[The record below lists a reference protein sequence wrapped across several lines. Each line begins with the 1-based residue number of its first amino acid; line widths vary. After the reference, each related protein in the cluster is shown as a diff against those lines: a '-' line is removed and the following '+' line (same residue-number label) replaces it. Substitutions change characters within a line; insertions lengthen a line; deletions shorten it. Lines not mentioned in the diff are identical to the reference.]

1 MVKDAGDDPDVTH
14 GAHLTA
20 TVTWREGPG
29 IELDGGVGV
38 GVVTKPG
45 LGLEPGS
52 PAINP
57 VPRAMI
63 ANAVG
68 ETVDLAASG
77 VRVVISVPGGE
88 RMAGKTTNARL
99 GIIGGISILGTT
111 GIVRPFSTASWR
123 ASVEQA
129 VSVLAAQGETT
140 VVLCTGGRTEKA
152 AMALLPGLPEVCFIE
167 VGDFTGA
174 ALRQAAAHGVRRV
187 VFAGMAGKLAK
198 LAGGVLMTHY
208 TRSKVPHDLLAEI
221 TRTAGGSAELAVQVE
236 AANSA
241 RHAAELWDEAGLL
254 AAAGTELCRH
264 VAEVLSRFYAEV
276 AAEGPA
282 PSHDEAAPAPVPA
295 APAPVPAAPAVPAAP
310 TAPAPAG
317 CRGGPAPA
325 PLRSGDHG
333 RLQRPGPA
341 RRLPA
346 TGAGTAGDPGM
357 TVTVIGCDG
366 SALMPAASAALAGA
380 SVVAGARRHLAS
392 VTVPPAAERI
402 VIQHL
407 DTALD
412 AICAARGPAAVLA
425 SGDPGFFGIV
435 RALRARGATPVV
447 IPAVSSV
454 ALAFA
459 RLGLDW
465 TDALV
470 LSAHGRAAGPV
481 LAAALAHPKAV
492 ILTGP
497 PEAATGQLRSGLL
510 AAGRTVYAAERLGA
524 PGERVRNLA
533 RHSAAEVTDPHVLI
547 SLAAVPE
554 PAPARLAE
562 PAPAVPEPASP
573 AAAAPPVAAAAS
585 PVAEP
590 GPASWL
596 AGHQGA
602 PAGWALP
609 EADFE
614 HRDSMITKAEVRAL
628 VLARLGPGPG
638 RTIWDVGA
646 GSGSVAVEC
655 ARFGAWAIAVESDED
670 QCGRIRRNAAAH
682 GVLLQVLAGRAPDV
696 LVGLPAPD
704 AVFAGGGD
712 DDVLAAAVKAGQ
724 PGRVVVTLVSVDRV
738 RGVCE
743 MLAGSGYEVN
753 GTQLQAARL
762 TGLPGG
768 SLRLAAAN
776 PVFVIWAGQGKEPG
790 LPAGLRAQADRA
802 GGPGLPAGPTAQA
815 DRAGLPGPGATS

>member
-1 MVKDAGDDPDVTH
+1 
-14 GAHLTA
+14 
-20 TVTWREGPG
+20 
-29 IELDGGVGV
+29 
-38 GVVTKPG
+38 
-45 LGLEPGS
+45 
-52 PAINP
+52 
-57 VPRAMI
+57 
-63 ANAVG
+63 
-68 ETVDLAASG
+68 
-77 VRVVISVPGGE
+77 
-88 RMAGKTTNARL
+88 
-99 GIIGGISILGTT
+99 
-111 GIVRPFSTASWR
+111 
-123 ASVEQA
+123 
-129 VSVLAAQGETT
+129 
-140 VVLCTGGRTEKA
+140 
-152 AMALLPGLPEVCFIE
+152 
-167 VGDFTGA
+167 
-174 ALRQAAAHGVRRV
+174 
-187 VFAGMAGKLAK
+187 
-198 LAGGVLMTHY
+198 
-208 TRSKVPHDLLAEI
+208 
-221 TRTAGGSAELAVQVE
+221 
-236 AANSA
+236 
-241 RHAAELWDEAGLL
+241 
-254 AAAGTELCRH
+254 
-264 VAEVLSRFYAEV
+264 
-276 AAEGPA
+276 
-282 PSHDEAAPAPVPA
+282 
-295 APAPVPAAPAVPAAP
+295 
-310 TAPAPAG
+310 
-317 CRGGPAPA
+317 
-325 PLRSGDHG
+325 
-333 RLQRPGPA
+333 
-341 RRLPA
+341 
-346 TGAGTAGDPGM
+346 M

-366 SALMPAASAALAGA
+366 SALTPAASAALAGA
-380 SVVAGARRHLAS
+380 SVVAGARRHLVS

-407 DTALD
+407 ATALD
-412 AICAARGPAAVLA
+412 AICAARAPAAVLA

-435 RALRARGATPVV
+435 RALRARGVTPVV

-481 LAAALAHPKAV
+481 LAAALAHPKAA

-497 PEAATGQLRSGLL
+497 PEAATGQLRSALL

-533 RHSAAEVTDPHVLI
+533 RHSAPEVTDPHVLI
-547 SLAAVPE
+547 SLAGPE
-554 PAPARLAE
+554 PAPSAPE
-562 PAPAVPEPASP
+562 PAPGGLAPAPSGLAPAPALPEPVSP
-573 AAAAPPVAAAAS
+573 AAAAARPAAA
-585 PVAEP
+585 P

-682 GVLLQVLAGRAPDV
+682 GVLLQVVAGRAPDV
-696 LVGLPAPD
+696 LAGLPAPD

-743 MLAGSGYEVN
+743 MLAGAAYEVN
-753 GTQLQAARL
+753 GTQLLAARL
-762 TGLPGG
+762 AGLPGG

-776 PVFVIWAGQGKEPG
+776 PVFVIWADQGKE
-790 LPAGLRAQADRA
+790 
-802 GGPGLPAGPTAQA
+802 PGLPAGPTAQA
-815 DRAGLPGPGATS
+815 DRAGRPGPGATS

>member
-1 MVKDAGDDPDVTH
+1 
-14 GAHLTA
+14 
-20 TVTWREGPG
+20 
-29 IELDGGVGV
+29 
-38 GVVTKPG
+38 
-45 LGLEPGS
+45 
-52 PAINP
+52 
-57 VPRAMI
+57 
-63 ANAVG
+63 
-68 ETVDLAASG
+68 
-77 VRVVISVPGGE
+77 
-88 RMAGKTTNARL
+88 
-99 GIIGGISILGTT
+99 
-111 GIVRPFSTASWR
+111 
-123 ASVEQA
+123 
-129 VSVLAAQGETT
+129 
-140 VVLCTGGRTEKA
+140 
-152 AMALLPGLPEVCFIE
+152 
-167 VGDFTGA
+167 
-174 ALRQAAAHGVRRV
+174 
-187 VFAGMAGKLAK
+187 
-198 LAGGVLMTHY
+198 
-208 TRSKVPHDLLAEI
+208 
-221 TRTAGGSAELAVQVE
+221 
-236 AANSA
+236 
-241 RHAAELWDEAGLL
+241 
-254 AAAGTELCRH
+254 
-264 VAEVLSRFYAEV
+264 
-276 AAEGPA
+276 
-282 PSHDEAAPAPVPA
+282 
-295 APAPVPAAPAVPAAP
+295 
-310 TAPAPAG
+310 
-317 CRGGPAPA
+317 
-325 PLRSGDHG
+325 
-333 RLQRPGPA
+333 
-341 RRLPA
+341 
-346 TGAGTAGDPGM
+346 M

-366 SALMPAASAALAGA
+366 SALTPAASAALAGA
-380 SVVAGARRHLAS
+380 SVIAGARRHLAS
-392 VTVPPAAERI
+392 VTVPPAAEHI

-412 AICAARGPAAVLA
+412 AICAARAPAAVLA

-435 RALRARGATPVV
+435 RALRARGVTPVV

-454 ALAFA
+454 ALAFG

-481 LAAALAHPKAV
+481 LAAALAHPKAA

-533 RHSAAEVTDPHVLI
+533 RHSAPEVTDPHVLI

-554 PAPARLAE
+554 PAPAVPE
-562 PAPAVPEPASP
+562 PAPALPEPASP
-573 AAAAPPVAAAAS
+573 AAAA
-585 PVAEP
+585 

-696 LVGLPAPD
+696 LAGLPAPD

-712 DDVLAAAVKAGQ
+712 DDALAAAVRAGQ

-762 TGLPGG
+762 AGLPGG

-776 PVFVIWAGQGKEPG
+776 PVFVIWADQGKE
-790 LPAGLRAQADRA
+790 
-802 GGPGLPAGPTAQA
+802 PGLPAGPTAQA
-815 DRAGLPGPGATS
+815 DQTGRPGPGATS

>member
-1 MVKDAGDDPDVTH
+1 
-14 GAHLTA
+14 
-20 TVTWREGPG
+20 
-29 IELDGGVGV
+29 
-38 GVVTKPG
+38 
-45 LGLEPGS
+45 
-52 PAINP
+52 
-57 VPRAMI
+57 
-63 ANAVG
+63 
-68 ETVDLAASG
+68 
-77 VRVVISVPGGE
+77 
-88 RMAGKTTNARL
+88 
-99 GIIGGISILGTT
+99 
-111 GIVRPFSTASWR
+111 
-123 ASVEQA
+123 
-129 VSVLAAQGETT
+129 
-140 VVLCTGGRTEKA
+140 
-152 AMALLPGLPEVCFIE
+152 
-167 VGDFTGA
+167 
-174 ALRQAAAHGVRRV
+174 
-187 VFAGMAGKLAK
+187 
-198 LAGGVLMTHY
+198 
-208 TRSKVPHDLLAEI
+208 
-221 TRTAGGSAELAVQVE
+221 
-236 AANSA
+236 
-241 RHAAELWDEAGLL
+241 
-254 AAAGTELCRH
+254 
-264 VAEVLSRFYAEV
+264 
-276 AAEGPA
+276 
-282 PSHDEAAPAPVPA
+282 
-295 APAPVPAAPAVPAAP
+295 
-310 TAPAPAG
+310 
-317 CRGGPAPA
+317 
-325 PLRSGDHG
+325 
-333 RLQRPGPA
+333 
-341 RRLPA
+341 
-346 TGAGTAGDPGM
+346 M

-366 SALMPAASAALAGA
+366 SALTPAASAALAGA
-380 SVVAGARRHLAS
+380 SVVAGARRHLVS
-392 VTVPPAAERI
+392 VTVSPAAERI

-412 AICAARGPAAVLA
+412 AICAARAPAAVLA

-435 RALRARGATPVV
+435 RALRARGVTPVV

-481 LAAALAHPKAV
+481 LAAALAHPKAA

-497 PEAATGQLRSGLL
+497 PEAATGQLRSALL
-510 AAGRTVYAAERLGA
+510 AAGRTVYAAECLGA

-533 RHSAAEVTDPHVLI
+533 RHSAPEVTDPHVLI
-547 SLAAVPE
+547 SLAGPE
-554 PAPARLAE
+554 PAPSAPE
-562 PAPAVPEPASP
+562 PAPGGLAPAPSGLAPAPALPEPVSP
-573 AAAAPPVAAAAS
+573 AAAAARPAAA
-585 PVAEP
+585 P

-682 GVLLQVLAGRAPDV
+682 GVLLQVVAGRAPDV
-696 LVGLPAPD
+696 LAGLPAPD

-743 MLAGSGYEVN
+743 MLAGSAYEVN

-762 TGLPGG
+762 AGLPGG

-776 PVFVIWAGQGKEPG
+776 PVFVIWADQGKE
-790 LPAGLRAQADRA
+790 
-802 GGPGLPAGPTAQA
+802 PGLPAGPTAQA
-815 DRAGLPGPGATS
+815 DRAGRPGPGATS

>member
-1 MVKDAGDDPDVTH
+1 
-14 GAHLTA
+14 
-20 TVTWREGPG
+20 
-29 IELDGGVGV
+29 
-38 GVVTKPG
+38 
-45 LGLEPGS
+45 
-52 PAINP
+52 
-57 VPRAMI
+57 
-63 ANAVG
+63 
-68 ETVDLAASG
+68 
-77 VRVVISVPGGE
+77 
-88 RMAGKTTNARL
+88 
-99 GIIGGISILGTT
+99 
-111 GIVRPFSTASWR
+111 
-123 ASVEQA
+123 
-129 VSVLAAQGETT
+129 
-140 VVLCTGGRTEKA
+140 
-152 AMALLPGLPEVCFIE
+152 
-167 VGDFTGA
+167 
-174 ALRQAAAHGVRRV
+174 
-187 VFAGMAGKLAK
+187 
-198 LAGGVLMTHY
+198 
-208 TRSKVPHDLLAEI
+208 
-221 TRTAGGSAELAVQVE
+221 
-236 AANSA
+236 
-241 RHAAELWDEAGLL
+241 
-254 AAAGTELCRH
+254 
-264 VAEVLSRFYAEV
+264 
-276 AAEGPA
+276 
-282 PSHDEAAPAPVPA
+282 
-295 APAPVPAAPAVPAAP
+295 
-310 TAPAPAG
+310 
-317 CRGGPAPA
+317 
-325 PLRSGDHG
+325 
-333 RLQRPGPA
+333 
-341 RRLPA
+341 
-346 TGAGTAGDPGM
+346 M

-366 SALMPAASAALAGA
+366 SALTPAASAALAGA
-380 SVVAGARRHLAS
+380 SVVAGARRHLAG

-425 SGDPGFFGIV
+425 SGDPGFFGVV
-435 RALRARGATPVV
+435 RALRARGVTPVV

-465 TDALV
+465 ADALV

-481 LAAALAHPKAV
+481 LAAALAHPKAA

-497 PEAATGQLRSGLL
+497 PEAATGQLRSSLL
-510 AAGRTVYAAERLGA
+510 AAGRTVYAAERLGT

-533 RHSAAEVTDPHVLI
+533 RHSAPEVTDPHVLI

-554 PAPARLAE
+554 PVCAV
-562 PAPAVPEPASP
+562 PAVPEAVSAVPEAVSAVPEPVSAVPGVASRAAH
-573 AAAAPPVAAAAS
+573 AAAAGPTVVELS
-585 PVAEP
+585 PAL
-590 GPASWL
+590 WL

-609 EADFE
+609 EAAFA

-682 GVLLQVLAGRAPDV
+682 GVLLQVVAGRAPDA
-696 LVGLPAPD
+696 LAGLAAPD

-753 GTQLQAARL
+753 GTQLQTSRL
-762 TGLPGG
+762 AGLPGG

-776 PVFVIWAGQGKEPG
+776 PVFVIWADQGKEPG
-790 LPAGLRAQADRA
+790 LPAGPAAQA
-802 GGPGLPAGPTAQA
+802 GQA
-815 DRAGLPGPGATS
+815 ARPRPGATS

>member
-1 MVKDAGDDPDVTH
+1 
-14 GAHLTA
+14 
-20 TVTWREGPG
+20 
-29 IELDGGVGV
+29 
-38 GVVTKPG
+38 
-45 LGLEPGS
+45 
-52 PAINP
+52 
-57 VPRAMI
+57 
-63 ANAVG
+63 
-68 ETVDLAASG
+68 
-77 VRVVISVPGGE
+77 
-88 RMAGKTTNARL
+88 
-99 GIIGGISILGTT
+99 
-111 GIVRPFSTASWR
+111 
-123 ASVEQA
+123 
-129 VSVLAAQGETT
+129 
-140 VVLCTGGRTEKA
+140 
-152 AMALLPGLPEVCFIE
+152 
-167 VGDFTGA
+167 
-174 ALRQAAAHGVRRV
+174 
-187 VFAGMAGKLAK
+187 
-198 LAGGVLMTHY
+198 
-208 TRSKVPHDLLAEI
+208 
-221 TRTAGGSAELAVQVE
+221 
-236 AANSA
+236 
-241 RHAAELWDEAGLL
+241 
-254 AAAGTELCRH
+254 
-264 VAEVLSRFYAEV
+264 
-276 AAEGPA
+276 
-282 PSHDEAAPAPVPA
+282 
-295 APAPVPAAPAVPAAP
+295 
-310 TAPAPAG
+310 
-317 CRGGPAPA
+317 
-325 PLRSGDHG
+325 
-333 RLQRPGPA
+333 
-341 RRLPA
+341 
-346 TGAGTAGDPGM
+346 M

-366 SALMPAASAALAGA
+366 SALTPAASAALAGA
-380 SVVAGARRHLAS
+380 SVVAGARRHLVS

-412 AICAARGPAAVLA
+412 AICAARAPAAVLA

-435 RALRARGATPVV
+435 RALRARGVTPVV

-481 LAAALAHPKAV
+481 LAAALAHPKAA

-497 PEAATGQLRSGLL
+497 PEAATGQLRSALL

-533 RHSAAEVTDPHVLI
+533 RHSAPEVTDPHVLI
-547 SLAAVPE
+547 SLAGPE
-554 PAPARLAE
+554 PAPSAPE
-562 PAPAVPEPASP
+562 PAPGGLAPAPSGLAPAPALPEPVSP
-573 AAAAPPVAAAAS
+573 AAAAAR

-682 GVLLQVLAGRAPDV
+682 GVLLQVVAGRAPDV
-696 LVGLPAPD
+696 LAGLPAPD

-724 PGRVVVTLVSVDRV
+724 PGRLVVTLVSVDRV

-753 GTQLQAARL
+753 GTQVQAARL
-762 TGLPGG
+762 AGLPGG

-776 PVFVIWAGQGKEPG
+776 PVFVIWADQGKEPG
-790 LPAGLRAQADRA
+790 LPAGPTVQADRA
-802 GGPGLPAGPTAQA
+802 G
-815 DRAGLPGPGATS
+815 RPGPGATS